1 MEEEKNIH
9 INIIK
14 NGKEAIDKSTNKSE
28 TYIILMNEELNN
40 KNREQI
46 EEIKDLNSQI
56 VDLEDQS
63 DRSEKS
69 ITYMRGLL
77 KNMIGVKNMVLSL
90 NKLYTEKYKNNNEKM
105 EFINKFIIDLNLS
118 IRILP
123 LVSGL
128 VLLFTF
134 LMDMIN
140 LYEILVSIFVFG
152 LTGLIILTYTKIN
165 TQLFLKYD
173 SFQSEVEKLN
183 NDYDVQIKELRLK
196 IKKVEDSNDFLNE
209 FVDNI

>member
-1 MEEEKNIH
+1 
-9 INIIK
+9 
-14 NGKEAIDKSTNKSE
+14 
-28 TYIILMNEELNN
+28 
-40 KNREQI
+40 
-46 EEIKDLNSQI
+46 
-56 VDLEDQS
+56 
-63 DRSEKS
+63 
-69 ITYMRGLL
+69 
-77 KNMIGVKNMVLSL
+77 
-90 NKLYTEKYKNNNEKM
+90 LYTEKYKNNNEKM

>member
-1 MEEEKNIH
+1 MDEEKNIH

-90 NKLYTEKYKNNNEKM
+90 NKLYTEKYKNNNQKM
-105 EFINKFIIDLNLS
+105 EFINKFLIDLNLL

-134 LMDMIN
+134 LMNIIN
-140 LYEILVSIFVFG
+140 LYEILVLIFVFG
-152 LTGLIILTYTKIN
+152 LTGLIILTYSKIS

-173 SFQSEVEKLN
+173 SFQSEVEELN
-183 NDYDVQIKELRLK
+183 KDYDVQIKELRLK

>member
-1 MEEEKNIH
+1 MVIT
-9 INIIK
+9 
-14 NGKEAIDKSTNKSE
+14 GKS
-28 TYIILMNEELNN
+28 
-40 KNREQI
+40 
-46 EEIKDLNSQI
+46 
-56 VDLEDQS
+56 VP
-63 DRSEKS
+63 
-69 ITYMRGLL
+69 
-77 KNMIGVKNMVLSL
+77 
-90 NKLYTEKYKNNNEKM
+90 
-105 EFINKFIIDLNLS
+105 KFL
-118 IRILP
+118 